1 LNSENSSISLYFFIL
16 IYIKKISQLNNISQE
31 RIEEIID
38 EVREIASDLKE
49 KNELCDS
56 LINEFSNYKSDSGKT
71 NDQIDDSISNLQ
83 LVRKNFEDIIDKL
96 DNVVNNMT
104 DYSESGRKY
113 LY

>member
-1 LNSENSSISLYFFIL
+1 MKIRRFIE
-16 IYIKKISQLNNISQE
+16 QEELNNISQE

-38 EVREIASDLKE
+38 EVREMASNLKE

-71 NDQIDDSISNLQ
+71 NDQVDDSISNLQ

-96 DNVVNNMT
+96 DNVVNNMS

>member
-1 LNSENSSISLYFFIL
+1 MHTGLG
-16 IYIKKISQLNNISQE
+16 SQE
-31 RIEEIID
+31 YITEETRLSI
-38 EVREIASDLKE
+38 LKE

>member
-1 LNSENSSISLYFFIL
+1 M
-16 IYIKKISQLNNISQE
+16 KIRRFLEQEELNNISQE

-38 EVREIASDLKE
+38 EVREMTSNLKE

-71 NDQIDDSISNLQ
+71 NDQVDDSISNLQ

-96 DNVVNNMT
+96 DNVVNNMS

>member
-1 LNSENSSISLYFFIL
+1 M
-16 IYIKKISQLNNISQE
+16 KIRRFLEQEELNNISQE

-38 EVREIASDLKE
+38 EVREMASNLKE

-71 NDQIDDSISNLQ
+71 NDQVDDSISNLQ

-96 DNVVNNMT
+96 DNVVNNMS